1 MSTTH
6 QKDDISPQFARIG
19 RRLRILR
26 KEAGLTLR
34 DLGKLANC
42 SVSLLS
48 KFENDHASPSI
59 RTLHKIAAALNSN
72 IGALFDA
79 SPSVDTQIARQGER
93 PVLLLSTA
101 TETAVSLERLLPQD
115 AKRVLQGNIHIVPP
129 GRGSDG
135 AIRHEGEEFGYI
147 LAGQLMLTVED
158 KTYDLRQGD
167 SFTFPSTL
175 EHSYFNP
182 GTETT
187 RIIWI
192 NTPPTF

>member
-1 MSTTH
+1 MTYKHNEITP
-6 QKDDISPQFARIG
+6 DFVGIG
-19 RRLRILR
+19 RRLRMLR

-34 DLGKLANC
+34 DLGRQASC

-72 IGALFDA
+72 IGALFDM
-79 SPSVDTQIARQGER
+79 SPSLDTQIARKGER
-93 PVLLLSTA
+93 PVLLLSNVEEA
-101 TETAVSLERLLPQD
+101 AVSLERLLPQD
-115 AKRVLQGNIHIVPP
+115 GKRVLQGNIHIVPP
-129 GRGSDG
+129 GSGSDG

-147 LAGQLMLTVED
+147 LAGQLRLTVED
-158 KTYDLRQGD
+158 ETFNLHEGD

-175 EHSYFNP
+175 EHSYSNP
-182 GTETT
+182 GTDTT
-187 RIIWI
+187 RVIWI